1 MSIGILDP
9 RDSGHDRSDQQP
21 DPEDIHDAGQI
32 IGEDR
37 EGHLGGCS
45 PFAREFFP
53 IAHRL
58 ELAAVDGNAR
68 RYEKA
73 HLTAKFDKPRTYP
86 AKRQAIVFAE
96 VRNRLVIRSEPT
108 QQPHNLDIAPGFSF
122 EPPAR
127 LHPL

>member
-1 MSIGILDP
+1 M
-9 RDSGHDRSDQQP
+9 SGHDRSHQRLSP
-21 DPEDIHDAGQI
+21 DDVHDPCQI

-68 RYEKA
+68 RCEDG
-73 HLTAKFDKPRTYP
+73 HLAAEFDKARTYR
-86 AKRQAIVFAE
+86 AKRHNIVFAE
-96 VRNRLVIRSEPT
+96 VRDRLGSGASRPSSHITSTLRPASRSSRR
-108 QQPHNLDIAPGFSF
+108 LDCTRF
-122 EPPAR
+122 R
-127 LHPL
+127 